1 MDQLFRLADVLS
13 PAVTALLGDLEGER
27 RAARERYAQSG
38 PGGGRFGD
46 VLRGWTGQAAVIRN
60 RLTREVLATRLDSSS
75 GQELKDLAKSEY
87 FTELPNEPRKA
98 VGEFTLRRVVIND
111 DPSPTGQLVA
121 GTIPA
126 GTRMKR
132 VIGGALRFP
141 AQDSEFVTTAPVACG
156 TDDDFTSLGGDGLY
170 RHTQDIVVP
179 VEATREGPHAN
190 LARFNASAVDPKDFA
205 IESELFDP
213 TFTVL
218 SASAAGGTLG
228 VVDEQLRALARAM
241 ATGNSGP
248 TSLAVA
254 AGALTNT
261 SVRYVAYV
269 NNPAYASGSLFA
281 ADESWASSAAL
292 QSQVL
297 RDLRAYPWIGWGCK
311 VLVFGVINVGTIVR
325 PTVMLRSREYESETA
340 DITKNIRTA
349 LQAYFDDRPD
359 WYTWTLNAIGS
370 VAGAADDRIMACTD
384 VEVLDQSGDPLD
396 EPPAE
401 LAQDAIA
408 AKHFQL
414 IDQGV
419 EPIYQL
425 PGE

>member
-1 MDQLFRLADVLS
+1 MDQLFRLADILS

-27 RAARERYAQSG
+27 RRARERYAQSG
-38 PGGGRFGD
+38 PLGGRYGD
-46 VLRGWTGQAAVIRN
+46 IARGWAGQAAVLRA
-60 RLTREVLATRLDSSS
+60 RLTKEVLATRLDSSA

-87 FTELPNEPRKA
+87 LAELLSEPRKA
-98 VGEFTLRRVVIND
+98 VGEFTFRRVLVND
-111 DPSPTGQLVA
+111 DPSSTGQLSK

-126 GTRMKR
+126 GTRLKR
-132 VIGGALRFP
+132 VIGSALRFP

-156 TDDDFTSLGGDGLY
+156 ADDDFTSVNGDNFN
-170 RHTQDIVVP
+170 HIQDVVVP

-190 LARFNASAVDPKDFA
+190 LARFNTSAVNPLNFS

-213 TFTVL
+213 LFTVL
-218 SASAAGGTLG
+218 SAAAAGGTLG
-228 VVDEQLRALARAM
+228 VVDEQIRALARAM

-248 TSLAVA
+248 TAQAVV

-261 SVRYVAYV
+261 SVRYAAYV
-269 NNPAYASGSLFA
+269 NNAAFATGLLFA

-292 QSQVL
+292 EEQVL

-311 VLVFGVINVGTIVR
+311 VVVSGVVNVGVIVR
-325 PTVMLRSREYESETA
+325 PTVMLRDRAYEPATA
-340 DITKNIRTA
+340 EITESIRVA
-349 LQAYFDDRPD
+349 LQDYFDDRPD
-359 WYTWTLNAIGS
+359 WYTWTTNA
-370 VAGAADDRIMACTD
+370 VGAVVGGADDRIMACTD
-384 VEVLDQSGDPLD
+384 VVVLDQSGEPLD

-401 LAQDAIA
+401 IDPNTSTAR
-408 AKHFQL
+408 HFQV

-425 PGE
+425 PGD